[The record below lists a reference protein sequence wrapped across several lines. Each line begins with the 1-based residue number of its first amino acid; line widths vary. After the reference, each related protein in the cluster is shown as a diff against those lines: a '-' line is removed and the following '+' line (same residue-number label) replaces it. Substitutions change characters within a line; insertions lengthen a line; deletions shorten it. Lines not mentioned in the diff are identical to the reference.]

1 VRAFGSDKAVTY
13 KHGPKTVICQTIGG
27 DHL

>member
-13 KHGPKTVICQTIGG
+13 KHGSKTVICQTIGG